1 MFESSKNSAK
11 GVIFMSEFWNKAFD
25 LNGRC
30 AVITGGAA
38 GIGLACARLLAERGA
53 RVALLDR
60 DLTVVDVAASLGS
73 GNIGI
78 TVDLRRIDQVNSTI
92 DTVFEHFKRID
103 YLVNSAGVAVLD
115 KAVDVSEEAWDTTL
129 DINLK
134 ASFFVAQACARHML
148 TQGSG
153 RIVNLAS
160 QAAVIGLDRHVAY
173 CASKA
178 ALVGMTKV
186 LAMEWAPHINVNAI
200 SPTIVETA
208 LGKKAWAGELGE
220 RAKSQIPAGRF
231 AQPEEIAGLALY
243 LLSDAASMIT
253 GENVVIDGGYSI
265 Q

>member
-1 MFESSKNSAK
+1 
-11 GVIFMSEFWNKAFD
+11 MSNFWNQAFD
-25 LNGRC
+25 LTGRC

-38 GIGLACARLLAERGA
+38 GIGLACASLLVARGA

-60 DLTVVDVAASLGS
+60 DPAVVEVAASLGT
-73 GNIGI
+73 GHLGL
-78 TVDLRRIDQVNSTI
+78 VADLRQLDSVQAAID
-92 DTVFEHFKRID
+92 EAHAGLGRID
-103 YLVNSAGVAVLD
+103 YLVNSAGVALLD
-115 KAVDVSEEAWDTTL
+115 KALDVSENAWDTTL

-134 ASFFVAQACARHML
+134 ASFFVAQACARHMIE
-148 TQGSG
+148 QGGG

-178 ALVGMTKV
+178 AVVGMTKV
-186 LAMEWAPHINVNAI
+186 LAMEWAPHGINVNAV

-220 RAKSQIPAGRF
+220 KAKLQIPVGRF
-231 AQPEEIAGLALY
+231 AQPEEIAGLVLY
-243 LLSDAASMIT
+243 LVSDAAKMIT

>member
-1 MFESSKNSAK
+1 
-11 GVIFMSEFWNKAFD
+11 MSNFWNQAFD
-25 LNGRC
+25 LTGRC

-38 GIGLACARLLAERGA
+38 GIGLACASLLVERGA

-60 DLTVVDVAASLGS
+60 DPAVVDVAASLGT
-73 GNIGI
+73 GHLGL
-78 TVDLRRIDQVNSTI
+78 VADLRQLDSVQAAID
-92 DTVFEHFKRID
+92 EAHAGLGRID
-103 YLVNSAGVAVLD
+103 YLVNSAGVALLD
-115 KAVDVSEEAWDTTL
+115 KALDVSENAWDTTL

-134 ASFFVAQACARHML
+134 ASFFVAQACARHMIE
-148 TQGSG
+148 QGGG

-178 ALVGMTKV
+178 AVVGMTKV
-186 LAMEWAPHINVNAI
+186 LAMEWAPHGINVNAV

-220 RAKSQIPAGRF
+220 KAKLQIPVGRF
-231 AQPEEIAGLALY
+231 AQPEEIAGLVLY
-243 LLSDAASMIT
+243 LVSDAAKMIT

>member
-1 MFESSKNSAK
+1 
-11 GVIFMSEFWNKAFD
+11 MSGFWNQAFD
-25 LNGRC
+25 LSGRC

-38 GIGLACARLLAERGA
+38 GIGLACATLLAERGA

-60 DLTVVDVAASLGS
+60 DPAVVEVAARLGA
-73 GNIGI
+73 GHLGI
-78 TVDLRRIDQVNSTI
+78 AVDLSQMGQIQPTIDQV
-92 DTVFEHFKRID
+92 FEQFQRLD
-103 YLVNSAGVAVLD
+103 YLVNSAGVVLLD
-115 KAVDVSEEAWDTTL
+115 KAVEVSESAWDTTL

-148 TQGSG
+148 AQGSG

-178 ALVGMTKV
+178 AIVGMTKV
-186 LAMEWAPHINVNAI
+186 LAMEWAPQINVNAI

-208 LGKKAWAGELGE
+208 LGKQAWAGAVGE
-220 RAKSQIPAGRF
+220 RAKAQIPAGRF
-231 AQPEEIAGLALY
+231 AQPEEIAALALY
-243 LLSDAASMIT
+243 LLSDAAQMIT
-253 GENVVIDGGYSI
+253 GANMLIDGGYSI

>member
-1 MFESSKNSAK
+1 
-11 GVIFMSEFWNKAFD
+11 MSNFWNQAFD
-25 LNGRC
+25 LTGRC

-38 GIGLACARLLAERGA
+38 GIGLACASLLVERGA

-60 DLTVVDVAASLGS
+60 DPAVVEVAASLGT
-73 GNIGI
+73 GHLGL
-78 TVDLRRIDQVNSTI
+78 VADLRQLDSVQAAID
-92 DTVFEHFKRID
+92 EALAGLGRID
-103 YLVNSAGVAVLD
+103 YLVNSAGVALLD
-115 KAVDVSEEAWDTTL
+115 KALDVSENAWDTTL

-134 ASFFVAQACARHML
+134 ASFFVAQACARHMIE
-148 TQGSG
+148 QGGG

-178 ALVGMTKV
+178 AVVGMTKV
-186 LAMEWAPHINVNAI
+186 LAMEWAPHGINVNAV

-220 RAKSQIPAGRF
+220 KAKLQIPVGRF
-231 AQPEEIAGLALY
+231 AQPEEIAGLVLY
-243 LLSDAASMIT
+243 LVSDAAKMIT

>member
-1 MFESSKNSAK
+1 
-11 GVIFMSEFWNKAFD
+11 MSNFWNQAFD
-25 LNGRC
+25 LTGRC

-38 GIGLACARLLAERGA
+38 GIGLACANLLVERGA
-53 RVALLDR
+53 KVALLDR
-60 DLTVVDVAASLGS
+60 DPSVVDVAASLGS
-73 GNIGI
+73 GHLGL
-78 TVDLRRIDQVNSTI
+78 VADLRQLESVQAAVDQAVAGLG
-92 DTVFEHFKRID
+92 RID
-103 YLVNSAGVAVLD
+103 YLVNSAGVALLD
-115 KAVDVSEEAWDTTL
+115 KALEVSESAWDTTL

-134 ASFFVAQACARHML
+134 ASFFVAQACARHMIES
-148 TQGSG
+148 GGG

-178 ALVGMTKV
+178 AVVGMTKV
-186 LAMEWAPHINVNAI
+186 LAMEWAPHGINVNAV

-220 RAKSQIPAGRF
+220 RAKLQIPVGRF
-231 AQPEEIAGLALY
+231 AQPEEIAGLVLY
-243 LLSDAASMIT
+243 LVSDAAKMIT

>member
-1 MFESSKNSAK
+1 
-11 GVIFMSEFWNKAFD
+11 MSGFWDQAFD

-38 GIGLACARLLAERGA
+38 GIGLACASLLAERGA

-60 DLTVVDVAASLGS
+60 DPQVVEVAAGLGN
-73 GNIGI
+73 GHLGLTLDLRQLDQLQD
-78 TVDLRRIDQVNSTI
+78 TVDLVAT
-92 DTVFEHFKRID
+92 HFGRLD
-103 YLVNSAGVAVLD
+103 FLVNSAGVALLD
-115 KAVDVSEEAWDTTL
+115 KALEVRENAWNTTL

-134 ASFFVAQACARHML
+134 ASFFAAQACARHML
-148 TQGSG
+148 EQGQG

-178 ALVGMTKV
+178 AVVGMTKV
-186 LAMEWAPHINVNAI
+186 LAMEWAPHGINVNAV

-220 RAKSQIPAGRF
+220 RARLQIPVGRF
-231 AQPEEIAGLALY
+231 AQPEEIAGLVLY
-243 LLSDAASMIT
+243 LLSDAAKMIT

>member
-1 MFESSKNSAK
+1 
-11 GVIFMSEFWNKAFD
+11 MSGFWNQAFD
-25 LNGRC
+25 LSGRC

-38 GIGLACARLLAERGA
+38 GIGLACATLLVERGA

-60 DLTVVDVAASLGS
+60 DPAVVEVAARLGD
-73 GNIGI
+73 GHLGI
-78 TVDLRRIDQVNSTI
+78 AVDLSQIGQIQPTIDQV
-92 DTVFEHFKRID
+92 FEQFQRLD
-103 YLVNSAGVAVLD
+103 YLVNSAGVVLLD
-115 KAVDVSEEAWDTTL
+115 KAVEVSESAWDTTL

-148 TQGSG
+148 AQGSG

-178 ALVGMTKV
+178 AIVGMTKV
-186 LAMEWAPHINVNAI
+186 LAMEWAPQINVNAI

-208 LGKKAWAGELGE
+208 LGKQAWAGAVGE
-220 RAKSQIPAGRF
+220 RAKAQIPAGRF
-231 AQPEEIAGLALY
+231 AQPEEIAALALY
-243 LLSDAASMIT
+243 LLSDAAQMIT
-253 GENVVIDGGYSI
+253 GANMLIDGGYSI

>member
-1 MFESSKNSAK
+1 
-11 GVIFMSEFWNKAFD
+11 MSGFWDQAFD
-25 LNGRC
+25 LSGRC

-38 GIGLACARLLAERGA
+38 GIGLACATLLVERGA
-53 RVALLDR
+53 KVALLDR
-60 DLTVVDVAASLGS
+60 DPEVVEIAARLG
-73 GNIGI
+73 GGHLGLAF
-78 TVDLRRIDQVNSTI
+78 DLRQLEQVQHAV
-92 DTVFEHFKRID
+92 DRVAEYFGRLDF
-103 YLVNSAGVAVLD
+103 LVNSAGVALLD
-115 KAVDVSEEAWDTTL
+115 KALEVSESAWDTTL

-148 TQGSG
+148 ERGSG

-178 ALVGMTKV
+178 AVVGMTKV
-186 LAMEWAPHINVNAI
+186 LAMEWAAHGINVNAV

-220 RAKSQIPAGRF
+220 RAKLQIPVGRF
-231 AQPEEIAGLALY
+231 AQPEEIAGLVLY
-243 LLSDAASMIT
+243 LLSDAAQMIT

>member
-1 MFESSKNSAK
+1 
-11 GVIFMSEFWNKAFD
+11 MSGFWDQAFD
-25 LNGRC
+25 LSGRC

-38 GIGLACARLLAERGA
+38 GIGLACATLLVERGA
-53 RVALLDR
+53 KVALLDR
-60 DLTVVDVAASLGS
+60 DPEVVEIAARLGA
-73 GNIGI
+73 GHLGLAL
-78 TVDLRRIDQVNSTI
+78 DLRQLDQVQHAV
-92 DTVFEHFKRID
+92 DRVAEYFGRLDF
-103 YLVNSAGVAVLD
+103 LVNSAGVALLD
-115 KAVDVSEEAWDTTL
+115 KALEVNENAWDTTL

-148 TQGSG
+148 ERGSG

-178 ALVGMTKV
+178 AVVGMTKV
-186 LAMEWAPHINVNAI
+186 LAMEWAAHGINVNAV

-220 RAKSQIPAGRF
+220 RAKSQIPVGRF
-231 AQPEEIAGLALY
+231 AQPEEIAGLVLY
-243 LLSDAASMIT
+243 LLSDAAQMIT

>member
-1 MFESSKNSAK
+1 
-11 GVIFMSEFWNKAFD
+11 MSNFWNQAFD
-25 LNGRC
+25 LTGRC

-38 GIGLACARLLAERGA
+38 GIGLACASLLVERGA

-60 DLTVVDVAASLGS
+60 DPAVVEVAASLGT
-73 GNIGI
+73 GHLGL
-78 TVDLRRIDQVNSTI
+78 VADLRQLDSVQAAID
-92 DTVFEHFKRID
+92 EAHAGLGRID
-103 YLVNSAGVAVLD
+103 YLVNSAGVALLD
-115 KAVDVSEEAWDTTL
+115 KALDVSENAWDTTL

-134 ASFFVAQACARHML
+134 ASFFVAQACARHMIE
-148 TQGSG
+148 QGGG

-178 ALVGMTKV
+178 AVVGMTKV
-186 LAMEWAPHINVNAI
+186 LAMEWAPHGINVNAV

-220 RAKSQIPAGRF
+220 KAKLQIPVGRF
-231 AQPEEIAGLALY
+231 AQPEEIAGLVLY
-243 LLSDAASMIT
+243 LVSDAAKMIT

>member
-1 MFESSKNSAK
+1 
-11 GVIFMSEFWNKAFD
+11 MSGFWNQAFD
-25 LNGRC
+25 LSGRC

-38 GIGLACARLLAERGA
+38 GIGLACATLLVERGA

-60 DLTVVDVAASLGS
+60 DPAVVEVAARLGA
-73 GNIGI
+73 GHLGI
-78 TVDLRRIDQVNSTI
+78 AVDLGQVGQIQPTI
-92 DTVFEHFKRID
+92 DRVFTHFQRLD
-103 YLVNSAGVAVLD
+103 YLINSAGVVLLD
-115 KAVDVSEEAWDTTL
+115 KAIEVSESAWDTTL

-148 TQGSG
+148 AQGSG

-178 ALVGMTKV
+178 AIVGMT
-186 LAMEWAPHINVNAI
+186 VNAI

-208 LGKKAWAGELGE
+208 LGKKAWAGDVGE
-220 RAKSQIPAGRF
+220 RAKLQIPAGRF

-243 LLSDAASMIT
+243 LLSDAAQMIT
-253 GENVVIDGGYSI
+253 GANMVIDGGYSI

>member
-1 MFESSKNSAK
+1 
-11 GVIFMSEFWNKAFD
+11 MSNFWNQAFD

-38 GIGLACARLLAERGA
+38 GIGLACAQLLVERGA

-60 DLTVVDVAASLGS
+60 DPAVVEMAASLGA
-73 GNIGI
+73 GHIGLA
-78 TVDLRRIDQVNSTI
+78 VDLRQLDQVQSAV
-92 DTVFEHFKRID
+92 DQAARQLGRLD
-103 YLVNSAGVAVLD
+103 YLVNSAGVALLD
-115 KAVDVSEEAWDTTL
+115 KALDVNESAWDTTL

-134 ASFFVAQACARHML
+134 ASFFVAQACARYMIE
-148 TQGSG
+148 QGHG

-178 ALVGMTKV
+178 AVVGMTKV
-186 LAMEWAPHINVNAI
+186 LAMEWAPHGINVNAV

-220 RAKSQIPAGRF
+220 RAKLQIPIGRF
-231 AQPEEIAGLALY
+231 AQPEEIAGLVLY
-243 LLSDAASMIT
+243 LLSDAAKMIT

>member
-1 MFESSKNSAK
+1 
-11 GVIFMSEFWNKAFD
+11 MSGFWDQAFD
-25 LNGRC
+25 LSGRC

-38 GIGLACARLLAERGA
+38 GIGLACATLLVERGA
-53 RVALLDR
+53 KVALLDR
-60 DLTVVDVAASLGS
+60 DPEVVEIAARLG
-73 GNIGI
+73 GGHLGLAL
-78 TVDLRRIDQVNSTI
+78 DLRQLDQVQHAV
-92 DTVFEHFKRID
+92 DRVAEYFGRLDF
-103 YLVNSAGVAVLD
+103 LVNSAGVALLD
-115 KAVDVSEEAWDTTL
+115 KALEVSESAWDSTL

-148 TQGSG
+148 ERGSG

-178 ALVGMTKV
+178 AVVGMTKV
-186 LAMEWAPHINVNAI
+186 LAMEWAAHGINVNAV

-220 RAKSQIPAGRF
+220 RAKSQIPVGRF
-231 AQPEEIAGLALY
+231 AQPEEIAGLVLY
-243 LLSDAASMIT
+243 LLSDAAQMIT

>member
-1 MFESSKNSAK
+1 
-11 GVIFMSEFWNKAFD
+11 MSGFWNQAFD
-25 LNGRC
+25 LSGRC

-38 GIGLACARLLAERGA
+38 GIGLACATLLAERGA

-60 DLTVVDVAASLGS
+60 DPAVVDVAARLGD
-73 GNIGI
+73 GHLGI
-78 TVDLRRIDQVNSTI
+78 AVDLGRVDRIQPTI
-92 DTVFEHFKRID
+92 DHVFEHFQRLD
-103 YLVNSAGVAVLD
+103 YLVNSAGVVLLD
-115 KAVDVSEEAWDTTL
+115 KAIEVSESAWDTTL

-134 ASFFVAQACARHML
+134 GSFFVAQACARHML
-148 TQGSG
+148 AQGSG

-178 ALVGMTKV
+178 AIVGMTKV
-186 LAMEWAPHINVNAI
+186 LAMEWAPQINVNAI

-208 LGKKAWAGELGE
+208 LGKKAWAGEVGE
-220 RAKSQIPAGRF
+220 RAKRQIPAGRF

-243 LLSDAASMIT
+243 LLSDAAQMIT
-253 GENVVIDGGYSI
+253 GANMVIDGGYSI

>member
-1 MFESSKNSAK
+1 
-11 GVIFMSEFWNKAFD
+11 MSNFWNQAFD
-25 LNGRC
+25 LTGRC

-38 GIGLACARLLAERGA
+38 GIGLACANLLVERGA

-60 DLTVVDVAASLGS
+60 DPSVVEVAASLGS
-73 GNIGI
+73 GHVGL
-78 TVDLRRIDQVNSTI
+78 VADLRQLESVQTAVD
-92 DTVFEHFKRID
+92 EAAAKLGRID
-103 YLVNSAGVAVLD
+103 YLVNSAGVALLD
-115 KAVDVSEEAWDTTL
+115 KALEVSENAWDTTL

-134 ASFFVAQACARHML
+134 ASFFVAQACARHMIES
-148 TQGSG
+148 GGG

-178 ALVGMTKV
+178 AVVGMTKV
-186 LAMEWAPHINVNAI
+186 LAMEWAPHGINVNAV

-220 RAKSQIPAGRF
+220 RAKLQIPVGRF
-231 AQPEEIAGLALY
+231 AQPEEIAGLVLY
-243 LLSDAASMIT
+243 LVSDAAKMIT

>member
-1 MFESSKNSAK
+1 
-11 GVIFMSEFWNKAFD
+11 MSGFWDQAFD
-25 LNGRC
+25 LSGRC

-38 GIGLACARLLAERGA
+38 GIGLACATLLVERGA
-53 RVALLDR
+53 KVALLDR
-60 DLTVVDVAASLGS
+60 DPEVVEIAARLG
-73 GNIGI
+73 GGHLGLAL
-78 TVDLRRIDQVNSTI
+78 DLRQLDQVQHAV
-92 DTVFEHFKRID
+92 DRVAEYFGRLDF
-103 YLVNSAGVAVLD
+103 LVNSAGVALLD
-115 KAVDVSEEAWDTTL
+115 KALEVSESAWDTTL

-148 TQGSG
+148 ERGSG

-178 ALVGMTKV
+178 AVVGMTKV
-186 LAMEWAPHINVNAI
+186 LAMEWAAHGINVNAV

-220 RAKSQIPAGRF
+220 RAKSQIPVGRF
-231 AQPEEIAGLALY
+231 AQPEEIAGLVLY
-243 LLSDAASMIT
+243 LLSDAAQMIT

>member
-1 MFESSKNSAK
+1 
-11 GVIFMSEFWNKAFD
+11 MSNFWNQAFD
-25 LNGRC
+25 LTGRC

-38 GIGLACARLLAERGA
+38 GIGLACANLLVERGA

-60 DLTVVDVAASLGS
+60 DPAVVEVAASLGS
-73 GNIGI
+73 GHLG
-78 TVDLRRIDQVNSTI
+78 VVADLRQLDSLQAAVNQAAASLG
-92 DTVFEHFKRID
+92 RID
-103 YLVNSAGVAVLD
+103 YLVNSAGVALLD
-115 KAVDVSEEAWDTTL
+115 KALDVSENAWDTTL

-134 ASFFVAQACARHML
+134 ASFFVAQACARHMIEH
-148 TQGSG
+148 GGG

-178 ALVGMTKV
+178 AVVGMTKV
-186 LAMEWAPHINVNAI
+186 LAMEWAPHGINVNAV

-220 RAKSQIPAGRF
+220 RTKLQIPVGRF
-231 AQPEEIAGLALY
+231 AQPEEIAGLVLY
-243 LLSDAASMIT
+243 LVSDAAKMIT